1 MIKNLKENDKEFIKK
16 IDTYI
21 HENIM
26 DCKLNAAML
35 ATFMASS
42 ISTLNRRISNITG
55 QNTTNYIRS
64 KRLGRAKYLLK
75 NTDMN
80 MGEIQDVCGFESPSY
95 FSRAFKGEYGVTPSE
110 FRKADKNGK

>member
-1 MIKNLKENDKEFIKK
+1 MPKSDNQKLKLLYLRD
-16 IDTYI
+16 
-21 HENIM
+21 
-26 DCKLNAAML
+26 
-35 ATFMASS
+35 
-42 ISTLNRRISNITG
+42 
-55 QNTTNYIRS
+55 
-64 KRLGRAKYLLK
+64 YLLK